1 MVRSALLRTPAATPN
16 AVAGFWASLMAVRL
30 AKLTSPANANVN
42 CPFGRT
48 GTAER
53 CADVDGLVDG

>member
-1 MVRSALLRTPAATPN
+1 
-16 AVAGFWASLMAVRL
+16 
-30 AKLTSPANANVN
+30 LTSPANANVN